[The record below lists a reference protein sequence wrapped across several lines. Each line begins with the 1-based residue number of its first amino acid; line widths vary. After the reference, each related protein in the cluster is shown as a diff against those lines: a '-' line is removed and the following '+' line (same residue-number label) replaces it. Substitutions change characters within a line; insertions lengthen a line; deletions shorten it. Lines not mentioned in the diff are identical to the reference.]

1 MDKYNLQMI
10 VQNTHMYSLPQTGKN
25 IYYYLTKHLKPC
37 WYTPVQIKVGLVTR
51 KISNIVFILVVYSC
65 GINYTY
71 KYNLLHIK

>member
-37 WYTPVQIKVGLVTR
+37 GYTPVQG
-51 KISNIVFILVVYSC
+51 ISYM
-65 GINYTY
+65 
-71 KYNLLHIK
+71 